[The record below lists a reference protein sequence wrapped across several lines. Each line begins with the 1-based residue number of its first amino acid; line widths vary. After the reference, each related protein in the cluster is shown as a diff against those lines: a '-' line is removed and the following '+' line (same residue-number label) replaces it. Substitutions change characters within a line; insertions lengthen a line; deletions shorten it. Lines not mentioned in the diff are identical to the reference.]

1 MTSSTFAISIAAATL
16 SLCLSGCG
24 GKPDVNADASKA
36 EQPFAMKE
44 VPAAPTQVPV
54 DNASP
59 ANPAEVNTDA
69 NAVPTPP
76 GVTASA
82 GSTVAAQ
89 KSKTLAFG
97 TADQRRTPEAS
108 SQAATT
114 NVSEG
119 VAMKTRLRNG
129 RKATTEAQ

>member
-16 SLCLSGCG
+16 ALSLSGCG
-24 GKPDVNADASKA
+24 GKPEANADAAKS

-44 VPAAPTQVPV
+44 VPAAPTQVPL

-59 ANPAEVNTDA
+59 ANPAEGNTDV
-69 NAVPTPP
+69 NAVPLPP
-76 GVTASA
+76 GVTANA

-89 KSKTLAFG
+89 KSKTLAVG
-97 TADQRRTPEAS
+97 TADQRRTPEATL
-108 SQAATT
+108 QAATN

-129 RKATTEAQ
+129 RKA